1 MFSQTAEYALR
12 AVVWL
17 GNRPDGSLTSQQI
30 ADAAHIPPRYASK
43 VLQALGRA
51 GLVHSQRGLHGGF
64 WLAREPAQLSVLDVI
79 IAVDPIRRAAHIG
92 GNGDPAGRS
101 LEHLNKKLDQAVDLV
116 EKLLAE
122 TTIADLVELQPS
134 R

>member
-101 LEHLNKKLDQAVDLV
+101 LEHLNEKLDQAVDLV